1 MSLFIIE
8 NNLVAKVRIKN
19 DKLKNDVKLL
29 ADRGLRE
36 KYRKCIK

>member
-29 ADRGLRE
+29 VDRGLRE